1 MTTLPPPDPEAF
13 FAELA
18 AAWTG
23 KNYTETER
31 YKDFRQLFMGS
42 DQGKRV
48 LYQILGWGHM
58 FRSSAALALHDPYR
72 TQFHDGER
80 NLTLR
85 IFNAVHVEPKDKP
98 TRAVSQRPKNE
109 RIDHG

>member
-1 MTTLPPPDPEAF
+1 MTALSPPDPEAF
-13 FAELA
+13 FAELS

-23 KNYTETER
+23 KNYTELER

-48 LYQILGWGHM
+48 LYQIIGWGHM
-58 FRSSAALALHDPYR
+58 FRPSASLAGHEPYR
-72 TQFHDGER
+72 TMFHEGER

-85 IFNAVHVEPKDKP
+85 IFNAVHVEPKEKP
-98 TRAVSQRPKNE
+98 TRAVSQRPKTE